1 MTDCL
6 ALFGYAGCIQAAAST
21 KEGAFVFI
29 IILLCAAIAIY
40 QPGPPGPK

>member
-6 ALFGYAGCIQAAAST
+6 ALFGYADCIQAAAST

-29 IILLCAAIAIY
+29 LILSLAAFALY
-40 QPGPPGPK
+40 QPGPPRQK